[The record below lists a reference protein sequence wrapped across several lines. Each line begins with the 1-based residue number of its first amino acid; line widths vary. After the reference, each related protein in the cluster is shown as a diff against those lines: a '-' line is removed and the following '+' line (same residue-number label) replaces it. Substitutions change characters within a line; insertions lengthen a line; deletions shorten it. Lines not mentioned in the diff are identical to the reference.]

1 MLNHKTDYVKVF
13 YLKKLPGI
21 LILFDTQPFLLL
33 ESNIESPVI
42 RVCGSIICETIQM
55 NQCSN
60 SNQRGAVFVERCPP
74 YTDLIDSKKVNEDRQ
89 GRTIV
94 SPL

>member
-13 YLKKLPGI
+13 YLEKLPEV

-33 ESNIESPVI
+33 ESNIETPVI
-42 RVCGSIICETIQM
+42 RVCRSIICETIQM

-60 SNQRGAVFVERCPP
+60 SDQRGAVFVERCPP
-74 YTDLIDSKKVNEDRQ
+74 YRPKES
-89 GRTIV
+89 
-94 SPL
+94 

>member
-13 YLKKLPGI
+13 YVKKLPEQPEV
-21 LILFDTQPFLLL
+21 LILFDAKPFLLL
-33 ESNIESPVI
+33 ESNIETPVI

-60 SNQRGAVFVERCPP
+60 SDQRGAVFVERCPP
-74 YTDLIDSKKVNEDRQ
+74 YRPKEN
-89 GRTIV
+89 
-94 SPL
+94 

>member
-33 ESNIESPVI
+33 ESNIETPVI